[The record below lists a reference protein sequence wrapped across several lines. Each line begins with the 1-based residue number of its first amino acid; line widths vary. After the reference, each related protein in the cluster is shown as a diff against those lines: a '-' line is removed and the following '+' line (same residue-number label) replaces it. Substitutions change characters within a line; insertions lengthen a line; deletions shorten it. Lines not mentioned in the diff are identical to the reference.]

1 MNPGALEAVRARL
14 SAAAILLDF
23 DGTLAPIVDRPQ
35 DSRPLPG
42 AADVLTAL
50 VRRVAMVAVVT
61 GRPASFVRETLPVPD
76 LEVVGL
82 YGAGGAPAVTPEVRT
97 DVAALAARVPGAWI
111 EDKGSTIAVH
121 IRTALDPDAAAE
133 QVRGPLARIA
143 ESNGMM
149 LLEGKRVLEIAPQG
163 GGKGSVVSV
172 MVAAPLIRAVLYA
185 GDDVAD
191 IEAFD
196 LLGEPTLAKRLS
208 VCRIAV
214 LGSETPAELI
224 AMADL
229 TVDGPERLLDVLAG
243 L

>member
-1 MNPGALEAVRARL
+1 M
-14 SAAAILLDF
+14 
-23 DGTLAPIVDRPQ
+23 
-35 DSRPLPG
+35 
-42 AADVLTAL
+42 
-50 VRRVAMVAVVT
+50 
-61 GRPASFVRETLPVPD
+61 PD

-97 DVAALAARVPGAWI
+97 DVAALAAGVPGAWI

-224 AMADL
+224 ELADL
-229 TVDGPERLLDVLAG
+229 TVDGPEGLLDVLAG

>member
-1 MNPGALEAVRARL
+1 MNPGALEAVRVRL
-14 SAAAILLDF
+14 PGAAILLDF
-23 DGTLAPIVDRPQ
+23 DGTLAPIVERPQ

-42 AADVLTAL
+42 AVDVLTAL
-50 VRRVAMVAVVT
+50 IRRVARVAVVT
-61 GRPASFVRETLPVPD
+61 GRPASFVRDRLPVPD

-82 YGAGGAPAVTPEVRT
+82 YGAIGAPDLTSDMRT
-97 DVAALAARVPGAWI
+97 DVAALVSVIAGAWI

-121 IRTALDPDAAAE
+121 VRNALDPDTAAE

-143 ESNGMM
+143 ESNGMV
-149 LLEGKRVLEIAPQG
+149 LLEGKRVLEIAPKG
-163 GGKGSVVSV
+163 GGKGSVVAV

-191 IEAFD
+191 IEVFV
-196 LLGEPTLAKRLS
+196 LLGRPALAERLS

-214 LGSETPAELI
+214 LGSETPADLV

-229 TVDGPERLLDVLAG
+229 TVDGPEGLLDVLTG

>member
-1 MNPGALEAVRARL
+1 MKPGALEAVQAQL
-14 SAAAILLDF
+14 PGAAILLDF
-23 DGTLAPIVDRPQ
+23 DGTLAPIVERPQ
-35 DSRPLPG
+35 DARPLPE
-42 AADVLTAL
+42 AVDVLTAL
-50 VRRVAMVAVVT
+50 IRRVARVAVVT
-61 GRPASFVRETLPVPD
+61 GRPASFVRDRLPVPD

-82 YGAGGAPAVTPEVRT
+82 YGAIGAPDLTSDIRT
-97 DVAALAARVPGAWI
+97 DVAALVSVIAGAWV

-121 IRTALDPDAAAE
+121 VRNTLDPDVAAE

-143 ESNGMM
+143 ESNGMV
-149 LLEGKRVLEIAPQG
+149 LLEGKRVLEIAPKG
-163 GGKGSVVSV
+163 GGKGSVVAL

-191 IEAFD
+191 IEVFV
-196 LLGEPTLAKRLS
+196 LLGRPALAERLS

-214 LGSETPAELI
+214 LGSETPADLV

-229 TVDGPERLLDVLAG
+229 TVDGPEGLLDVLTG